1 MAKKLIFKDAEKA
14 RDSILKS
21 QQKEIEKLYL
31 EWADEIGKK
40 AEELSHK
47 NTPSALVQERQ
58 LKELKKQLEESSK
71 KVANEVYSKIKSNM
85 YKASDAVVGC
95 NAEWMKSLGF
105 DENAANVMF
114 TNVPDSTV
122 RNLVTGQIYDSGWS
136 LSKAIWGDNEK
147 TLKDI
152 YKIVAKGVS
161 ENKTTY
167 DIAKELESYVNPNK
181 KLPWNTNGKDGVRIY
196 KKKVD
201 YNAQR
206 LARTLVQHSYQQ
218 SFIATTK
225 DNPFV
230 QDYVWLSNG
239 SRVCP
244 ICKARNG
251 KHFSK
256 DKLPMDHPNGMCVMV
271 PAISP
276 NMTKDLADWVKNPSK
291 HPEIDKFAK
300 KFGYDENKAGNVLN
314 NYKEKFGNSIYSD
327 KMKSAFGDKYDEAKK
342 AMVDEFYKNG
352 YESTAQFLDDYYDGK
367 IKSNILDDLFNGAS
381 KNNKKFNKMQEKYLK
396 PYGFSEDNMP
406 ATFSDWSHKLEYGDG
421 ADILESMGTNWS
433 DPHPYQKL
441 MKFFDE
447 NLAKL
452 GKGDIAENIISKDD
466 IIKELEAYDVAT
478 LKSKLNHINAGEKY
492 GEAFAIIKKEATS
505 NNLKMNDYIKLYMQ
519 NEVDS
524 KKLDEIFSDAIK
536 AKNIAKA
543 TDIVEDVAEEVA
555 KNKVKKVKI
564 KSYTWLQEKYLKKHG
579 YDYDNMPS
587 YEEWVGVLSEKELN
601 QVSKYASE
609 KGLFIDEYFEKF
621 IAKVKY
627 KYVDE
632 NSIDAQK
639 IINDAKQKYKDF
651 NKDEWYKLLKSND
664 EDKFN
669 DWYRKWRKKL
679 TAKEVEGVRTYTGS
693 AYRIMNGYLRGI
705 ISKSD
710 AGKYY
715 LDSIDMCKKA
725 LEKSS
730 LPEEVIVR
738 RGSSYGSIKRLLNE
752 ASKDIMDVSK
762 EYQKYIGSVVEDKG
776 FLSTS
781 PDPYGGFSDD
791 VEYIIKVPKGAQ
803 AMYVDLM
810 SKHQGEKE
818 LLINAGSKFVIKD
831 IELNDAGN
839 RIKKV
844 FMEML

>member
-105 DENAANVMF
+105 DENEANVMF

-161 ENKTTY
+161 ENKTAY

-271 PAISP
+271 PSVSP
-276 NMTKDLADWVKNPSK
+276 NMTKDLADWVKNPNK

-300 KFGYDENKAGNVLN
+300 KFGYD
-314 NYKEKFGNSIYSD
+314 
-327 KMKSAFGDKYDEAKK
+327 
-342 AMVDEFYKNG
+342 
-352 YESTAQFLDDYYDGK
+352 GK
-367 IKSNILDDLFNGAS
+367 VKPNIIDDLSNGAS

-441 MKFFDE
+441 MKFFDD

-452 GKGDIAENIISKDD
+452 GKGDIKAAEMAEN
-466 IIKELEAYDVAT
+466 VV
-478 LKSKLNHINAGEKY
+478 EK
-492 GEAFAIIKKEATS
+492 
-505 NNLKMNDYIKLYMQ
+505 
-519 NEVDS
+519 
-524 KKLDEIFSDAIK
+524 
-536 AKNIAKA
+536 
-543 TDIVEDVAEEVA
+543 VA
-555 KNKVKKVKI
+555 KPKAKKVKI

-587 YEEWVGVLSEKELN
+587 YEEWVGILPEKDFN
-601 QVSKYASE
+601 QVNKYASE

-639 IINDAKQKYKDF
+639 IINDAKQEYKNF
-651 NKDEWYKLLKSND
+651 NKEEWYKLLKSND

-679 TAKEVEGVRTYTGS
+679 TAEEVEGVRTYTGS
-693 AYRIMNGYLRGI
+693 AYRTMNGYLRGI

-710 AGKYY
+710 AGNFYIN
-715 LDSIDMCKKA
+715 SIDMCKKA

-738 RGSSYGSIKRLLNE
+738 RGSTYGSIKRLLNE
-752 ASKDIMDVSK
+752 TSKDIMDVSK

-831 IELNDAGN
+831 IELNDTGN

>member
-40 AEELSHK
+40 AEKLSHK

-95 NAEWMKSLGF
+95 NTEWMKSLGF

-181 KLPWNTNGKDGVRIY
+181 KLPWNTNGKDGARIY

-271 PAISP
+271 PSVSP
-276 NMTKDLADWVKNPSK
+276 NMAKDLADWVKNPNK

-300 KFGYDENKAGNVLN
+300 KFGYD
-314 NYKEKFGNSIYSD
+314 
-327 KMKSAFGDKYDEAKK
+327 
-342 AMVDEFYKNG
+342 
-352 YESTAQFLDDYYDGK
+352 GK
-367 IKSNILDDLFNGAS
+367 VKPNIIDDLSNGAS

-441 MKFFDE
+441 MKFFDD

-478 LKSKLNHINAGEKY
+478 LKSKLNHINAAEKY
-492 GEAFAIIKKEATS
+492 GEAFDIIKKEATA

-519 NEVDS
+519 NKVDS

-536 AKNIAKA
+536 AKNIVKTVEA
-543 TDIVEDVAEEVA
+543 VEDVAKEVVKA
-555 KNKVKKVKI
+555 KVKKVKI
-564 KSYTWLQEKYLKKHG
+564 KSYTWLQEKYLKKYG

-587 YEEWVGVLSEKELN
+587 YEEWVGILPVKDFN
-601 QVSKYASE
+601 QVNKYASE
-609 KGLFIDEYFEKF
+609 KGIFIDEYFEKF

-651 NKDEWYKLLKSND
+651 NKDEWYRLLKSND

-679 TAKEVEGVRTYTGS
+679 TAEEVEGVRTYTGS
-693 AYRIMNGYLRGI
+693 AYRTMNGYLRGI

-810 SKHQGEKE
+810 SKHQGERE

>member
-1 MAKKLIFKDAEKA
+1 MAKKLIFKDAELA

-40 AEELSHK
+40 AEKLSHK

-181 KLPWNTNGKDGVRIY
+181 KLPWNANGKDGVRIY

-225 DNPFV
+225 DNPFI

-271 PAISP
+271 PSVSP
-276 NMTKDLADWVKNPSK
+276 NMTKDLADWVKNPNK

-300 KFGYDENKAGNVLN
+300 KFGYD
-314 NYKEKFGNSIYSD
+314 
-327 KMKSAFGDKYDEAKK
+327 
-342 AMVDEFYKNG
+342 
-352 YESTAQFLDDYYDGK
+352 GK
-367 IKSNILDDLFNGAS
+367 VKPNILDDLSNGAS
-381 KNNKKFNKMQEKYLK
+381 KNNNKFNKMQEKYLK

-447 NLAKL
+447 NLVKL
-452 GKGDIAENIISKDD
+452 GKGDITENIISKDD
-466 IIKELEAYDVAT
+466 IIKELEVYDIVT
-478 LKSKLNHINAGEKY
+478 LKSKLNHINAAEKY
-492 GEAFAIIKKEATS
+492 GEAFGIIKKESAA

-519 NEVDS
+519 NKVDS

-536 AKNIAKA
+536 AKNIVKTAEM
-543 TDIVEDVAEEVA
+543 VEDVAEEVA
-555 KNKVKKVKI
+555 KAKVKKVKI

-639 IINDAKQKYKDF
+639 IINDAKQEYKNF
-651 NKDEWYKLLKSND
+651 NKKEWYKLLKSND

-679 TAKEVEGVRTYTGS
+679 TAEEVEGVRTYTGS
-693 AYRIMNGYLRGI
+693 AYRTMNGYLRGR

-710 AGKYY
+710 AGNFYIN
-715 LDSIDMCKKA
+715 SIDMCKKA

-738 RGSSYGSIKRLLNE
+738 RGSTYGSIKRLLNE

-831 IELNDAGN
+831 IELNDVGS

>member
-105 DENAANVMF
+105 NENAANVMF

-271 PAISP
+271 PSVSP
-276 NMTKDLADWVKNPSK
+276 NMTKDLAEWVKNPNK

-300 KFGYDENKAGNVLN
+300 KFGYD
-314 NYKEKFGNSIYSD
+314 
-327 KMKSAFGDKYDEAKK
+327 
-342 AMVDEFYKNG
+342 
-352 YESTAQFLDDYYDGK
+352 GK
-367 IKSNILDDLFNGAS
+367 VKPNIIDDLSNGAS

-441 MKFFDE
+441 MKFFDD

-452 GKGDIAENIISKDD
+452 GKGDI
-466 IIKELEAYDVAT
+466 
-478 LKSKLNHINAGEKY
+478 
-492 GEAFAIIKKEATS
+492 
-505 NNLKMNDYIKLYMQ
+505 
-519 NEVDS
+519 
-524 KKLDEIFSDAIK
+524 K
-536 AKNIAKA
+536 AVE
-543 TDIVEDVAEEVA
+543 TVEDVAEEVA
-555 KNKVKKVKI
+555 KTKVKKVKI
-564 KSYTWLQEKYLKKHG
+564 KSYTWLQEKYLKKYG

-587 YEEWVGVLSEKELN
+587 YEEWVGILPVKDFN
-601 QVSKYASE
+601 QVNKYASE

-621 IAKVKY
+621 IAKIKY

-639 IINDAKQKYKDF
+639 IINDAKQEYKNF
-651 NKDEWYKLLKSND
+651 NKKEWYKLLKSND

-679 TAKEVEGVRTYTGS
+679 TAEEVEGVRTYTGS
-693 AYRIMNGYLRGI
+693 AYRTMNGYLRGI

-762 EYQKYIGSVVEDKG
+762 EYQKYIGTVVEDKG

-831 IELNDAGN
+831 IELNDVGN

>member
-40 AEELSHK
+40 AAELSHK

-161 ENKTTY
+161 KNKTTY

-181 KLPWNTNGKDGVRIY
+181 KLPWNANGKDGVRIY

-271 PAISP
+271 PSVSP
-276 NMTKDLADWVKNPSK
+276 NMTKDLADWVKNPTK

-300 KFGYDENKAGNVLN
+300 KFGYD
-314 NYKEKFGNSIYSD
+314 
-327 KMKSAFGDKYDEAKK
+327 
-342 AMVDEFYKNG
+342 
-352 YESTAQFLDDYYDGK
+352 GK
-367 IKSNILDDLFNGAS
+367 IKSNILDDLSNGAS

-441 MKFFDE
+441 MKFFDD

-452 GKGDIAENIISKDD
+452 GKGDIKAADMAEN
-466 IIKELEAYDVAT
+466 VV
-478 LKSKLNHINAGEKY
+478 EK
-492 GEAFAIIKKEATS
+492 AAKP
-505 NNLKMNDYIKLYMQ
+505 
-519 NEVDS
+519 
-524 KKLDEIFSDAIK
+524 K
-536 AKNIAKA
+536 A
-543 TDIVEDVAEEVA
+543 
-555 KNKVKKVKI
+555 KKVKI
-564 KSYTWLQEKYLKKHG
+564 KSYTWLQEKYLKKYG

-587 YEEWVGVLSEKELN
+587 YEEWVGILPAKDFN
-601 QVSKYASE
+601 QVNKYASE

-639 IINDAKQKYKDF
+639 IINDAKQEYKNF
-651 NKDEWYKLLKSND
+651 NKEEWYKLLKSND

-679 TAKEVEGVRTYTGS
+679 TAEEVEGVRTYTGS
-693 AYRIMNGYLRGI
+693 AYRTMNSYLRGR

-710 AGKYY
+710 VEEFYIN
-715 LDSIDMCKKA
+715 SIDMCKKA

-738 RGSSYGSIKRLLNE
+738 RGSTYGSIKRLLNE
-752 ASKDIMDVSK
+752 TSKDIMDVSK

-818 LLINAGSKFVIKD
+818 LLINAGSKFVVKD
-831 IELNDAGN
+831 IELNDVGN

>member
-95 NAEWMKSLGF
+95 NTEWMKSLGF
-105 DENAANVMF
+105 NENAANVMF
-114 TNVPDSTV
+114 TNVPDSIV

-161 ENKTTY
+161 ENKATY

-271 PAISP
+271 PSVSP
-276 NMTKDLADWVKNPSK
+276 NMTKDLADWVKNPNK

-300 KFGYDENKAGNVLN
+300 KFGYD
-314 NYKEKFGNSIYSD
+314 
-327 KMKSAFGDKYDEAKK
+327 
-342 AMVDEFYKNG
+342 
-352 YESTAQFLDDYYDGK
+352 GK
-367 IKSNILDDLFNGAS
+367 VKPNIIDDLSNGAS

-441 MKFFDE
+441 MKFFDD

-466 IIKELEAYDVAT
+466 IIKELEAYDVVT
-478 LKSKLNHINAGEKY
+478 LKSKLNHINAAEKY
-492 GEAFAIIKKEATS
+492 GEAFGIIKKESAA

-519 NEVDS
+519 NKVDS

-536 AKNIAKA
+536 AKNIVNTAEM
-543 TDIVEDVAEEVA
+543 VEDAVEEVA
-555 KNKVKKVKI
+555 KAKVKKVKI

-632 NSIDAQK
+632 NIIDAQK
-639 IINDAKQKYKDF
+639 IINDAKQEYKNF
-651 NKDEWYKLLKSND
+651 NKEEWYKLLKSND

-679 TAKEVEGVRTYTGS
+679 TAEEVEGVRTYTGS
-693 AYRIMNGYLRGI
+693 AYRTMNGYLRGR

-738 RGSSYGSIKRLLNE
+738 RGSTYGSIKRLLNE
-752 ASKDIMDVSK
+752 TSKDIMDVSK

-831 IELNDAGN
+831 IELNDVSN

>member
-105 DENAANVMF
+105 NENAANVMF

-271 PAISP
+271 PSVSP
-276 NMTKDLADWVKNPSK
+276 NMTKDLADWVKNPNK

-300 KFGYDENKAGNVLN
+300 KFGYD
-314 NYKEKFGNSIYSD
+314 
-327 KMKSAFGDKYDEAKK
+327 
-342 AMVDEFYKNG
+342 
-352 YESTAQFLDDYYDGK
+352 GK
-367 IKSNILDDLFNGAS
+367 VKPNIIDDLSNGAS

-441 MKFFDE
+441 MKFFDD

-452 GKGDIAENIISKDD
+452 GKDDIKAAEMAEN
-466 IIKELEAYDVAT
+466 VV
-478 LKSKLNHINAGEKY
+478 EK
-492 GEAFAIIKKEATS
+492 
-505 NNLKMNDYIKLYMQ
+505 
-519 NEVDS
+519 
-524 KKLDEIFSDAIK
+524 
-536 AKNIAKA
+536 
-543 TDIVEDVAEEVA
+543 VA
-555 KNKVKKVKI
+555 KPKAKKVKI

-639 IINDAKQKYKDF
+639 IINDAKQEYKDF
-651 NKDEWYKLLKSND
+651 NKEEWYRLLKSND

-669 DWYRKWRKKL
+669 DWYHKWRKKL
-679 TAKEVEGVRTYTGS
+679 TAEEVEGVRTYTGS
-693 AYRIMNGYLRGI
+693 AYRIMNGYLRGT

-715 LDSIDMCKKA
+715 LNSIDMCKKA

-752 ASKDIMDVSK
+752 ASKDIMDVSR

-831 IELNDAGN
+831 IELNDTGD